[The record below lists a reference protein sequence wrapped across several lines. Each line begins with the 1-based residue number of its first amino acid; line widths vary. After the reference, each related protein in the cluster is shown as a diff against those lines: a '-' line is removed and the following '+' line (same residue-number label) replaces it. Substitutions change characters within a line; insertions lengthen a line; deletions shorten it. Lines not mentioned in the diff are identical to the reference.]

1 MVGFQGTGLPNFSAP
16 SGSSAQGF
24 PAQKP
29 ESLQLLYD
37 GPRPAGYEVMH
48 KGGAIVLGIGGDN
61 SPWGAGVFYEG
72 AITAGYAGQATDEA
86 VAANVV
92 SAGYRV

>member
-1 MVGFQGTGLPNFSAP
+1 METHKLGARRIE
-16 SGSSAQGF
+16 AQNTS
-24 PAQKP
+24 PQVRA
-29 ESLQLLYD
+29 D
-37 GPRPAGYEVMH
+37 GYGVAYRRIEGRA
-48 KGGAIVLGIGGDN
+48 VLGVGGDN